1 MIFVFKKTTLILCT
15 LFASATLFIACDTT
29 SSGDHDEHPDPFGA
43 TLIMNGV
50 EIATQEGGVITY
62 HEGDHLELEV
72 GEETNLIQ
80 IRWISEDG
88 DRFTPEVDEG
98 YSLQWIIE
106 DENILEVEQ
115 HEEDGP
121 WSFHLVGQDSGETTI
136 VFELWHNNHSDFTTL
151 PFEVHV
157 EEVVSGMELQD
168 ENGESI
174 VVVNNSGEVSG
185 SIDLT
190 EGESAGPLTAV
201 FLDHDDSEID
211 TDHDYELEW
220 HLNGSEFAS
229 IDPVQDNPFSFT
241 INGISSGQADVHFSL
256 IKRHDDHGEEDDHDD
271 EEEEISVYESPDI
284 LINVN

>member
-1 MIFVFKKTTLILCT
+1 MVITFKKIKLILCT
-15 LFASATLFIACDTT
+15 LIASATLFIACDTT
-29 SSGDHDEHPDPFGA
+29 SSGDHDEHQDPFGA

-62 HEGDHLELEV
+62 HEGEHLELEV

-88 DRFTPEVDEG
+88 DRFTPDVDDG
-98 YSLQWIIE
+98 YNLQWSIE
-106 DENILEVEQ
+106 NENILEVEQ

-121 WSFHLVGQDSGETTI
+121 WSFHLAGKDSGETTI
-136 VFELWHNNHSDFTTL
+136 VFELWHNDHSDFTTL

-157 EEVVSGMELQD
+157 EEVVSGMELRN

-174 VVVNNSGEVSG
+174 VIVSNNGEVSG
-185 SIDLT
+185 SIDLAA
-190 EGESAGPLTAV
+190 GESAETLTAI
-201 FLDHDDSEID
+201 FLDDDGGEID

-220 HLNGSEFAS
+220 NLNGSEFAS
-229 IDPVQDNPFSFT
+229 IEPVQDNPFSFT
-241 INGISSGQADVHFSL
+241 VNGISSGQAEANFSL
-256 IKRHDDHGEEDDHDD
+256 IKVNDDHSEEDDDHNDD
-271 EEEEISVYESPDI
+271 EVSVYESPDI